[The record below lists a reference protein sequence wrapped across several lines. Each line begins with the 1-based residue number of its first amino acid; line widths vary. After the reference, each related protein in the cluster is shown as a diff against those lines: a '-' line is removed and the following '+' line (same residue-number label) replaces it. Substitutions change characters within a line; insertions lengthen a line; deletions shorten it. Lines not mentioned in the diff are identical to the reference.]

1 MRESQGV
8 RNLYAR
14 LTEIYDE
21 QQIVLEPVIAGSV
34 RPDLIVYRD
43 TDQNQPYLVVEYKK
57 SLSYRRGNK
66 AFEQLDTYLRELDC
80 DYGALVTPSVEYVFQ
95 WEPNIDIPERSLGGF
110 PTTSHD
116 QPPQR
121 PIRTPEEARFLIDR
135 ILNSVGR
142 IRGKELDVYEIY
154 QTLLQKLVIDTSES
168 GGSLPDTEN
177 IDRRLST
184 INRELREEYSAFEPV
199 EYAEYEATAKAT
211 LSVFA
216 GYDIE
221 NLPAEVTDAFCEL
234 EPAGSSKLSQHKTKP
249 NVVRPIVRLA
259 DVEEGMSV
267 LDPAAGW
274 GNTIRAA
281 VDEGGDG
288 YAVEIMQSV
297 VNSGLFLSAI
307 TNQHVQYTCG
317 DFFELV
323 ENTSNDGSTATLSD
337 FEDQSTDTEV
347 DNESTLPGPGSYD
360 RIILDPPVG
369 KKLSA
374 ESAPFALDNDRTVR
388 IEEAFISHSLELL
401 NPGGILVAIVPET
414 VLAGERT
421 RELRE
426 YILSDYTIESIVTF
440 EASIYSGSQ
449 AKAGLVKISNN
460 RTPGSEQNIKISTID
475 ELPDG
480 KVETALNEAIDRIE
494 SGNHEWMTFDPGV
507 DRTLLPKQ
515 VLGQSEIADEIYD
528 EYGSAVPLED
538 VADEIIGGVSK
549 PSAGDTQNNVDMVPY
564 LSPIDLEDDEP
575 NPPSVPVDAARV
587 KAGQSDILVRV
598 KGEPLVAHR
607 PETTVVPSSDWAVVR
622 FDSTEKAS
630 LYLDFFQSNFAEK
643 AVEANRR
650 GKIVPYITISAL
662 RDIPVPN
669 LNVDEQGGDEA

>member
-8 RNLYAR
+8 RNLYDR
-14 LTEIYDE
+14 LTEIYNE
-21 QQIVLEPVIAGSV
+21 QQVVLEPGIAGSV
-34 RPDLIVYRD
+34 HPDLIVYRD
-43 TDQNQPYLVVEYKK
+43 IDQNQPYLVVEYKN

-95 WEPNIDIPERSLGGF
+95 WKPNSKIPERSLGGF
-110 PTTSHD
+110 PTPTHN

-142 IRGKELDVYEIY
+142 IRGKELNIYEIY
-154 QTLLQKLVIDTSES
+154 QILLQKLVIDTSEDDD
-168 GGSLPDTEN
+168 SLPDAESIN
-177 IDRRLST
+177 RRLST
-184 INRELREEYSAFEPV
+184 INRELREKYGAFEPV
-199 EYAEYEATAKAT
+199 EYAEYETTAKAT

-216 GYDIE
+216 GYEIE
-221 NLPAEVTDAFCEL
+221 DLPAEVTNAFCDL
-234 EPAGSSKLSQHKTKP
+234 NPAGSSKLSQHKTMP

-259 DVEEGMSV
+259 DVEEGMGV

-288 YAVEIMQSV
+288 YAIEIMQGV

-307 TNQHVQYTCG
+307 TDQHVQYTCG
-317 DFFELV
+317 DFFNLV
-323 ENTSNDGSTATLSD
+323 ENASTDDSTATLSD
-337 FEDQSTDTEV
+337 FEDRSTDNDV
-347 DNESTLPGPGSYD
+347 DNASALPGPGSYN

-374 ESAPFALDNDRTVR
+374 ESAPFALNNDRTVR
-388 IEEAFISHSLELL
+388 IEEAFISNSLELL
-401 NPGGILVAIVPET
+401 KPDGILVAIVPET

-426 YILSDYTIESIVTF
+426 YILSEYTIESIITF
-440 EASIYSGSQ
+440 ELSIYSGSQ
-449 AKAGLVKISNN
+449 AKAGLIKISNN

-480 KVETALNEAIDRIE
+480 KVETALNKAIDRIE
-494 SGNHEWMTFDPGV
+494 SGNHEWMRFDPEV
-507 DRTLLPKQ
+507 DRTLLPRQ

-538 VADEIIGGVSK
+538 VADEVIGGVSK
-549 PSAGDTQNNVDMVPY
+549 TSVGDTQNNVDMVPY

-575 NPPSVPVDAARV
+575 NPPTVPLDAARV
-587 KAGQSDILVRV
+587 KAGQSDVLVRV

-622 FDSTEKAS
+622 FDSTDKAD
-630 LYLDFFQSNFAEK
+630 LYLSLFQSKLAEK

-650 GKIVPYITISAL
+650 GNIVPYITISAL
-662 RDIPVPN
+662 RDIPVPD
-669 LNVDEQGGDEA
+669 LTTHVQGGDGT